1 MNSENKSKNKKKKRH
16 GNFLYDFVRITGGI
30 PVLLYMRPKNLYPQG
45 NKDAK
50 GKVLISA
57 NHTSFLDP
65 ISAHVAFLNRRLYIL
80 ATKDLFETRLKDF
93 FFKRAHCIKVDK
105 DNFNMSS
112 FHEVVERLN
121 ENCAVLIFPEGQV
134 NREAENQ
141 LLAFKSGAV
150 LMALRAKAPIQPI
163 YIVNREK
170 WYKRQVVVKGA
181 PIDVSSMVGKI
192 PTKADIDRI
201 TEYIRLKEIELKQYY
216 EDYIRAKKKK

>member
-1 MNSENKSKNKKKKRH
+1 M
-16 GNFLYDFVRITGGI
+16 
-30 PVLLYMRPKNLYPQG
+30 
-45 NKDAK
+45 
-50 GKVLISA
+50 
-57 NHTSFLDP
+57 
-65 ISAHVAFLNRRLYIL
+65 
-80 ATKDLFETRLKDF
+80 
-93 FFKRAHCIKVDK
+93 
-105 DNFNMSS
+105 
-112 FHEVVERLN
+112 
-121 ENCAVLIFPEGQV
+121 IFPEGQV